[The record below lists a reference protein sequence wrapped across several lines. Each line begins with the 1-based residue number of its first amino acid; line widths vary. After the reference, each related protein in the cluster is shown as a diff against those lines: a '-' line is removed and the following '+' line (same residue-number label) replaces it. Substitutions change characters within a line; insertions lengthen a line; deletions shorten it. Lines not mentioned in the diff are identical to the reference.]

1 MNEAVGRN
9 IKAARETANLTQA
22 QLARKI
28 GMDQSEI
35 SRIERGTR
43 GLSVNRLGLIAEA
56 LGVPA
61 GDLLNDRI
69 AA

>member
-9 IKAARETANLTQA
+9 IKTARESANLTQA
-22 QLARKI
+22 QLAELT

-35 SRIERGTR
+35 SRIERGSR

-56 LGVPA
+56 LSVRA